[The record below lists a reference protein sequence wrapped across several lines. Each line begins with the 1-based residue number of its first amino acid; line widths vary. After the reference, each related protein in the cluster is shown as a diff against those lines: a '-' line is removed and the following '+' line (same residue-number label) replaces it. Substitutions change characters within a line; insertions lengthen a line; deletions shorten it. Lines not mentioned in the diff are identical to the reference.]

1 MSPSPEL
8 TKWVDLAFKLAV
20 IIGPAVWLLL
30 FNYLKTWFV
39 MKEDF
44 DKIVVRLD
52 SIERTIIMMAN
63 QQNELDDHEQRL
75 RALEQR

>member
-1 MSPSPEL
+1 MSPSSEL
-8 TKWVDLAFKLAV
+8 SKWVDIAFKAV
-20 IIGPAVWLLL
+20 VILGPGIWWLL

-39 MKEDF
+39 LKEDF

-63 QQNELDDHEQRL
+63 QQNELDDHEQRI
-75 RALEQR
+75 RVLEQR